1 MRISTI
7 QTFNRGIADIQRV
20 SNAGNKTQE
29 QISTGR
35 RVLRP
40 SDDPVAATRILQL
53 NQEIAAREQYQRNI
67 TSVTNRL
74 SLEDSVLSG
83 IGELLQRVRE
93 IAVQL
98 GSGSLSKQDRGFLA
112 EEVNVQQEELL
123 GLLNTKDSNGEF
135 IFAGYRGSTQPFVD
149 SGGGGFKYQ
158 GDEGERLVQIGA
170 TTFVASRDSGKPLF
184 EEIPSDARNFVTS
197 INPRNTAVPPASITV
212 GSVIDQEAYDQFFPE
227 DAYIEFEPANAIEP
241 PGLNYTVRRASDN
254 RVIEG
259 LQNERFVSG
268 NQINF
273 EGISMRITGT
283 PDPGDSFII
292 ESSSQQGVLTTL
304 SRMVDGFRRFD
315 DTPEGRA
322 QVTSLVDSS
331 INNLDNA
338 QTSILEGQSKV
349 GARLNTLQSTQSLH
363 EQVDLVSQDVLS
375 QLQDVDFA
383 EAVSRLSLE
392 TFVLEAAQQ
401 SFARIA
407 NLSLFNSL

>member
-20 SNAGNKTQE
+20 SNAGNTTQE

-83 IGELLQRVRE
+83 IGEVLQRVRE

-112 EEVNVQQEELL
+112 EEINVRQDELL
-123 GLLNTKDSNGEF
+123 SLLNTRDSNGEF
-135 IFAGYRGSTQPFVD
+135 IFAGYKGSTQPFVD
-149 SGGGGFKYQ
+149 SGGGGFKFQ

-170 TTFVASRDSGKPLF
+170 TTFVSSRDSGKPLF

-197 INPRNTAVPPASITV
+197 NNPRNTAVPPAAITV
-212 GSVIDQEAYDQFFPE
+212 GQVIDQEVYDEFFPE
-227 DAYIEFEPANAIEP
+227 DAYIEFEPADAIEP
-241 PGLNYTVRRASDN
+241 PGLNYTVRRSSDN
-254 RVIEG
+254 RVIGG

-268 NQINF
+268 NQIVF
-273 EGISMRITGT
+273 EGIAVRITGT

-292 ESSSQQGVLTTL
+292 ESSSQQSVLTTL
-304 SRMVDGFRRFD
+304 SRMVEGFRQFD
-315 DTPEGRA
+315 DTPQGRQ
-322 QVTSLVDSS
+322 QVTDLVNSS
-331 INNLDNA
+331 MNNLDNA
-338 QTSILEGQSKV
+338 QTKILEGQSKV
-349 GARLNTLQSTQSLH
+349 GARLNTLESTRSLH

>member
-1 MRISTI
+1 MRVSTI

-20 SNAGNKTQE
+20 SNAGNTTQE

-35 RVLRP
+35 KVLRP

-83 IGELLQRVRE
+83 IGDVLQRVRE

-98 GSGSLSKQDRGFLA
+98 GSGSLSQQDRGFLA
-112 EEVNVQQEELL
+112 EEVNIRQEELL
-123 GLLNTKDSNGEF
+123 GLLNTKDSNGEY
-135 IFAGYRGSTQPFVD
+135 IFAGYKGSTQPFVD
-149 SGGGGFKYQ
+149 SGGGGFKFQ

-170 TTFVASRDSGKPLF
+170 TTFVSSRNSGKPLF
-184 EEIPSDARNFVTS
+184 EEIPSDSNNFVTS
-197 INPRNTAVPPASITV
+197 NNPRNTAVPPATITV
-212 GSVIDQEAYDQFFPE
+212 GQVLDQEVFDQFFPE
-227 DAYIEFEPANAIEP
+227 DAYIEFEPADAIEP
-241 PGLNYTVRRASDN
+241 PGLNYTVRRSSDN

-268 NQINF
+268 NQIVF
-273 EGISMRITGT
+273 EGIAVRITGT
-283 PDPGDSFII
+283 PDPGDSFIV
-292 ESSSQQGVLTTL
+292 ESSSQQSVLTTL
-304 SRMVDGFRRFD
+304 SRMVEGFQSFD
-315 DTPEGRA
+315 DTPQGRQ
-322 QVTSLVDSS
+322 QVTDLVNSSL
-331 INNLDNA
+331 NNLDSA
-338 QTSILEGQSKV
+338 QTKILEGQSKV
-349 GARLNTLQSTQSLH
+349 GARLNTLESTQALH

>member
-20 SNAGNKTQE
+20 SNAGNETQA
-29 QISTGR
+29 QISSGR
-35 RVLRP
+35 RVLKP

-83 IGELLQRVRE
+83 IGDVLQRVRE

-98 GSGSLSKQDRGFLA
+98 GAGSLSQEDRGFLA
-112 EEVNVQQEELL
+112 EEVNIRLEEML
-123 GLLNTKDSNGEF
+123 GLLNSRDSNGEF
-135 IFAGYRGSTQPFVD
+135 IFAGYKGSTQPFVD
-149 SGGGGFKYQ
+149 SGGGGYKFQ

-170 TTFVASRDSGKPLF
+170 TTFVTSRDSGKALF
-184 EEIPSDARNFVTS
+184 EEIPSDAQSFVTMN
-197 INPRNTAVPPASITV
+197 NPRNTAVPPADITV
-212 GSVIDQEAYDQFFPE
+212 GQVLDQAEFDAFFPE
-227 DAYIEFEPANAIEP
+227 DAYIEFEPLNAIEP
-241 PGLNYTVRRASDN
+241 PGLNYTVRRASDD
-254 RVIEG
+254 RVIQG

-268 NQINF
+268 NQIRF
-273 EGISMRITGT
+273 EGIGVRITGT

-292 ESSSQQGVLTTL
+292 ESSSQQSVLTTL
-304 SRMVDGFRRFD
+304 GRMVEGFREFD
-315 DTPEGRA
+315 DTPEGRE
-322 QVTSLVDSS
+322 QVASLVASS

-338 QTSILEGQSKV
+338 QTRILEGQSKV
-349 GARLNTLQSTQSLH
+349 GARLNTLESTQSLH

-375 QLQDVDFA
+375 QLRDVDFA

>member
-20 SNAGNKTQE
+20 SNAGNTTQE

-83 IGELLQRVRE
+83 VGELLQRVRE

-98 GSGSLSKQDRGFLA
+98 GSGSLSKEDRGFLA
-112 EEVNVQQEELL
+112 EEVNIRQQELL

-135 IFAGYRGSTQPFVD
+135 IFAGYKGSTQPFID
-149 SGGGGFKYQ
+149 SGGGGFKFQ

-170 TTFVASRDSGKPLF
+170 TTFVSSRDSGKALF
-184 EEIPSDARNFVTS
+184 EEIPSDARSFVTTN
-197 INPRNTAVPPASITV
+197 NPRNTAVPPASITV
-212 GSVIDQEAYDQFFPE
+212 GQVIDQEVFDQFFPE
-227 DAYIEFEPANAIEP
+227 DAYIEFEPADGIEP
-241 PGLNYTVRRASDN
+241 PGLNFTVRRTSDN
-254 RVIEG
+254 RVIDG

-268 NQINF
+268 DQISF
-273 EGISMRITGT
+273 QGMGVRITGN
-283 PDPGDSFII
+283 PDPGDSFIV

-304 SRMVDGFRRFD
+304 SRMVEGFRRFE
-315 DTPEGRA
+315 DTPEGRQ
-322 QVTSLVDSS
+322 QVSELVDSS

-349 GARLNTLQSTQSLH
+349 GARLNTLESTQALH

>member
-20 SNAGNKTQE
+20 SNAGNTTQE

-83 IGELLQRVRE
+83 IGEVLQRVRE

-112 EEVNVQQEELL
+112 EEINVRQDELL
-123 GLLNTKDSNGEF
+123 SLLNTRDSNGEF
-135 IFAGYRGSTQPFVD
+135 IFAGYKGSTQPFVD
-149 SGGGGFKYQ
+149 SGGGGFKFQ

-170 TTFVASRDSGKPLF
+170 TTFVSSRDSGKPLF

-197 INPRNTAVPPASITV
+197 NNPRNTAVPPAAITV
-212 GSVIDQEAYDQFFPE
+212 GQVIDQEVYDEFFPE
-227 DAYIEFEPANAIEP
+227 DAYIEFEPADAIEP
-241 PGLNYTVRRASDN
+241 PGLNYTVRRSSDN
-254 RVIEG
+254 RVIGG

-268 NQINF
+268 NQIVF
-273 EGISMRITGT
+273 EGIAVRITGT

-292 ESSSQQGVLTTL
+292 ESPSQQSVLTTL
-304 SRMVDGFRRFD
+304 SRMVEGFRQFD
-315 DTPEGRA
+315 DTPQGRQ
-322 QVTSLVDSS
+322 QVTDLVNSS
-331 INNLDNA
+331 MNNLDNA
-338 QTSILEGQSKV
+338 QTKILEGQRKV
-349 GARLNTLQSTQSLH
+349 GARLNTVESTRSLH

>member
-20 SNAGNKTQE
+20 SNAGNDTQA
-29 QISTGR
+29 QISSGR

-53 NQEIAAREQYQRNI
+53 NQEIASREQYQRNI

-83 IGELLQRVRE
+83 IGDLLQRVRE

-98 GSGSLSKQDRGFLA
+98 GAGSLSKEDRGFLA
-112 EEVNVQQEELL
+112 EEVNIRLEELL
-123 GLLNTKDSNGEF
+123 GLLNSKDSNGEF
-135 IFAGYRGSTQPFVD
+135 IFAGYKGSTQPFVD
-149 SGGGGFKYQ
+149 SGGGGYKFQ

-184 EEIPSDARNFVTS
+184 EEIQSDAKSFVTTN
-197 INPRNTAVPPASITV
+197 NPRNTAIPPATITV
-212 GSVIDQEAYDQFFPE
+212 GQVLEQEVFDEFFPE
-227 DAYIEFEPANAIEP
+227 DAYIEFEPLDAIQP
-241 PGLNYTVRRASDN
+241 PGLNYTVRRASDD

-268 NQINF
+268 NQIRF
-273 EGISMRITGT
+273 AGIGVRITGT

-292 ESSSQQGVLTTL
+292 ESSSQQSVLTTL
-304 SRMVDGFRRFD
+304 SRMVEGFREFD
-315 DTPEGRA
+315 DTPLGRQ
-322 QVTSLVDSS
+322 QVADLVASS

-338 QTSILEGQSKV
+338 QTSILQGQSKV
-349 GARLNTLQSTQSLH
+349 GARLNTLESTQALH
-363 EQVDLVSQDVLS
+363 EQVDLVSQEVLS